1 MTYQF
6 VSFEYHLILTHKIQF
21 QNNYSI
27 ETEQLQD
34 KLALVESRA
43 RLHGSSVAYGSQNQ
57 VSGVHR
63 EITSDDLISGYFVR
77 PDKRPP
83 TSSDADATIQ
93 LSKIY
98 RMTRW
103 RSPPQKEIPL

>member
-43 RLHGSSVAYGSQNQ
+43 RLHGSSVAYG
-57 VSGVHR
+57 
-63 EITSDDLISGYFVR
+63 
-77 PDKRPP
+77 
-83 TSSDADATIQ
+83 
-93 LSKIY
+93 
-98 RMTRW
+98 
-103 RSPPQKEIPL
+103 